1 MNGKAIPK
9 KRKGR
14 MKMWIIAV
22 VVLLAASAGGGI
34 LLTAGE
40 RREGKNLPIR
50 AVDFHSLKDGTY
62 VGEYE
67 GGKYKLRAN
76 RVQVTVSSGKVTD
89 IRLLMHK
96 ENKTPEFTGKLYG
109 RVIASQS
116 LQVDTISGATIT
128 SKAYLKS
135 VENALGQAQK

>member
-1 MNGKAIPK
+1 MNGKTNPK
-9 KRKGR
+9 KRKGK

-34 LLTAGE
+34 LFTAGE

-50 AVDFHSLKDGTY
+50 AVDFHTLKDGTY

-67 GGKYKLRAN
+67 GGKYKWRAN
-76 RVQVTVSSGKVTD
+76 QVQVTVSSGRVTD
-89 IRLLMHK
+89 IKLLMHK
-96 ENKTPEFTGKLYG
+96 ENRSPEFTGKLYD
-109 RVIASQS
+109 RVLASQS
-116 LQVDTISGATIT
+116 LGVDTISGATIT

-135 VENALGQAQK
+135 VEDALNQAQK

>member
-9 KRKGR
+9 KRKGK

-22 VVLLAASAGGGI
+22 VALLAASVGGGI
-34 LLTAGE
+34 LFTAGE
-40 RREGKNLPIR
+40 RREGRNLPIR
-50 AVDFHSLKDGTY
+50 AVDFHSLKGGTY

-67 GGKYKLRAN
+67 GGKYKWRAN
-76 RVQVTVSSGKVTD
+76 QVRVTVSSGKVTD
-89 IRLLMHK
+89 IQLLMHK
-96 ENKTPEFTGKLYG
+96 ENRSPDFTGKLYG
-109 RVIASQS
+109 RVIESQS

-135 VENALGQAQK
+135 VENALNEAQK